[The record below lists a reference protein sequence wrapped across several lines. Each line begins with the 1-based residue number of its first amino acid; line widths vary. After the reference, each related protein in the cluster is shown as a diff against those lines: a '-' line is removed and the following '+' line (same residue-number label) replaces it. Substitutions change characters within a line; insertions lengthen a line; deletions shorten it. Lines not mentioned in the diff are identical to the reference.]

1 MWREWEVR
9 AESADV
15 CQEWL
20 LIGLQVEMTGDAANP
35 HALIQH
41 DAQQLHEIG
50 WAKMI
55 RLIMWPATTTAFAM
69 SRQACA
75 FR

>member
-1 MWREWEVR
+1 MRV
-9 AESADV
+9 ESADV

-41 DAQQLHEIG
+41 DAQQMHEIG
-50 WAKMI
+50 WAKMT
-55 RLIMWPATTTAFAM
+55 RPIMWPASTTAPAM
-69 SRQACA
+69 SRQARA